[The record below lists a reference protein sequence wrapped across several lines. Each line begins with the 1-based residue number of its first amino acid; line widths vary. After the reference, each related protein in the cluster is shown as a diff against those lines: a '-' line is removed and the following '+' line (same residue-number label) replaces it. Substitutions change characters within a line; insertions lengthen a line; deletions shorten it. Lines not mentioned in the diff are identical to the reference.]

1 MPLEFNFP
9 DGDRSGDAGI
19 LCIIHA
25 FHWRPD
31 WQRDVTYP
39 LLHLRSELR
48 GDRAGSVPGAPT
60 RGRLKLSAVTYAVY
74 RPRVLMAY
82 RQAVTMRGGCIRMKY
97 SQILYTLLYGEVMYR
112 PPRWTVFETFER
124 LSPR

>member
-31 WQRDVTYP
+31 WQRDVTYQEP
-39 LLHLRSELR
+39 THFCIS
-48 GDRAGSVPGAPT
+48 DRNCEEIA
-60 RGRLKLSAVTYAVY
+60 RAVFQ
-74 RPRVLMAY
+74 VL
-82 RQAVTMRGGCIRMKY
+82 QH
-97 SQILYTLLYGEVMYR
+97 EVD
-112 PPRWTVFETFER
+112 
-124 LSPR
+124 